1 MGDVYAPLK
10 AMGRFHATQRT
21 EGVSTTDLIVRV
33 VRRYDTYVRR
43 NLQRGLSGKDMG
55 VPFWK
60 EQALRL
66 GMAVE
71 QGTAGVSAQLHRF
84 TEAAETWQAGFFN
97 AFDRARRSAGDAA
110 PAILTRLGAVFGSP
124 VHAPQHAGDDAA
136 AQSWPLEARSGS
148 AVPAGADVALA
159 SSDSAGD
166 AEADGASEPGAA
178 FERASASPASLS
190 SAASHGPTAGTK
202 RARR

>member
-1 MGDVYAPLK
+1 M
-10 AMGRFHATQRT
+10 
-21 EGVSTTDLIVRV
+21 RV

-43 NLQRGLSGKDMG
+43 NLQRGLSGRDMG

-84 TEAAETWQAGFFN
+84 TEAAESWQAGFFD
-97 AFDRARRSAGDAA
+97 AFDRARRSAGEAA
-110 PAILTRLGAVFGSP
+110 PSLLTRLGAVFGSP
-124 VHAPQHAGDDAA
+124 LADPRHASDDAA
-136 AQSWPLEARSGS
+136 GAAAGGAQEAHRGDST
-148 AVPAGADVALA
+148 VPADEALHISGGEGRA
-159 SSDSAGD
+159 SD
-166 AEADGASEPGAA
+166 AEAEVTGSPARPTAAEGAEP
-178 FERASASPASLS
+178 RAPASPAS
-190 SAASHGPTAGTK
+190 AGTK